1 MYFDKSLK
9 EFKLGNS
16 GIPKVKYRI
25 PRNSSLENL
34 EFLRLKYPRTP
45 KKSRIPKVK
54 SRIPRNSS
62 LGILEF
68 RLNIF

>member
-1 MYFDKSLK
+1 MYFDKNLN

-16 GIPKVKYRI
+16 RIPKT
-25 PRNSSLENL
+25 N
-34 EFLRLKYPRTP
+34 
-45 KKSRIPKVK
+45 SRISKNSKVK

-68 RLNIF
+68 LRLKYPRTLGQRM